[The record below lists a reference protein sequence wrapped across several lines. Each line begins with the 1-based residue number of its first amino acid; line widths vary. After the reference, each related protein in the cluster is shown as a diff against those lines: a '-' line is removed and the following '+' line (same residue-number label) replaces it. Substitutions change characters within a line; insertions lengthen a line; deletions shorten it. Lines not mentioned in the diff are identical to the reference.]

1 MRLAQ
6 STRLVWFFA
15 LVLTPLCG
23 AQQGQ
28 GRPLQVQNQPLQI
41 TIRQTSAKPLFRVDL
56 HNAGRQAL
64 ALNLGVFGDPTFVLL
79 SIKDEQGKV
88 LTMQFEGDRGG
99 VEDSPSVMNVSL
111 APGATYSIPVDLDR
125 WVPMPF
131 MPWAR
136 WMSALGSGRHTIQAT
151 YRYVRASGGADSFWE
166 GSVVSNT
173 IPFTAPQ

>member
-1 MRLAQ
+1 MMFAR

-15 LVLTPLCG
+15 LALVLWCG
-23 AQQGQ
+23 AQQALGQ
-28 GRPLQVQNQPLQI
+28 PLQAQNQPLQI

-56 HNAGRQAL
+56 RNAGRQAL

-79 SIKDEQGKV
+79 SIKDAKGKV
-88 LTMQFEGDRGG
+88 LTMQFEGRRGG
-99 VEDSPSVMNVSL
+99 VESSPSIMNVSL

-131 MPWAR
+131 MPWTQ
-136 WMSALGSGRHTIQAT
+136 WMSTLGSGRHTIQAT
-151 YRYVRASGGADSFWE
+151 YSYGHASGGGDSFWE

-173 IPFTAPQ
+173 IPFMAPQ